1 VRPTRTRACGGLF
14 ESSHPPT
21 CQSSPG
27 AARRSPSTKTLPVG
41 SRRRPHRWP
50 SHVKGVGCSPPG
62 CFVNDTATPQVGLAE
77 APSAED
83 KAQDDQDDDN
93 HDDQPEQATHRSLLS
108 ASQHD
113 ALLKIVVESVSRIHP
128 RPRHVFPEND
138 VREMRQL
145 PAAWRGRKEVY
156 HPV

>member
-1 VRPTRTRACGGLF
+1 MPQNEWWIWV
-14 ESSHPPT
+14 
-21 CQSSPG
+21 
-27 AARRSPSTKTLPVG
+27 
-41 SRRRPHRWP
+41 
-50 SHVKGVGCSPPG
+50 PPG
-62 CFVNDTATPQVGLAE
+62 EPLGNNPISFRAACTPPEDNAESGSVLAE
-77 APSAED
+77 AASAED

-128 RPRHVFPEND
+128 RPRHGFPEND
-138 VREMRQL
+138 VREMGQL

-156 HPV
+156 HLV